1 MENPQKPTQSLE
13 QKQETPE
20 DYVVATFPVDIDPDN
35 ARRPLTVIRSGQDG
49 EGVKYDRGWNPI
61 GMLVVCDTDSEGG
74 IGPIK
79 LLMEAYKVVGTDIKT
94 EFVPLEDIQG
104 LNEDYIKYLYGK
116 TPKEMIEEA
125 KRIWQQEHPG
135 SEWRRLLDAKDHPEN
150 SSNSS
155 VGEQDG
161 SGFERPSADEASPKI
176 GSAAVNATGIEK
188 PAKIDK
194 VDANPAD
201 LAATEPAKKPV
212 ETGRV
217 SISPSTLVMSK
228 KVLESI
234 GAVKVDDS
242 VGSPAIKSAAVKEL
256 AKNLAVA
263 SAKELVVDSIKNP
276 AVKLAKKPAEI
287 DKVGTNPAD
296 LVAIEPV
303 EKLVEVDKTSADLA
317 DLSAAKSVENPVA
330 EKSMETNETSAGIL
344 PESFKSVINNF
355 EEYTGGDNGE
365 FSAET
370 KSIARELNDLK
381 WRIQRNPEAIKESA
395 TEGLIQRASSRI
407 RELEASRA
415 DSTATFKNNIDSL
428 LKGLKSEIKNDN
440 ELKRL
445 VELTKHVDQMGVD
458 NKVLGDLTNVLLN
471 KLTIIRR
478 IIDDSRNDRWG
489 IIAYR
494 DHFVRVIGEIIG
506 SDDYRDI
513 DRKFSG
519 DLGSVYRRRQSILDA
534 IKGIR
539 ETGY

>member
-1 MENPQKPTQSLE
+1 MEKPKPTQSLE

-20 DYVVATFPVDIDPDN
+20 DYVVATFPVDTDPDN

-61 GMLVVCDTDSEGG
+61 GMSVVCGTDSEEG

-79 LLMEAYKVVGTDIKT
+79 LLMEAYKLVGTDIKT
-94 EFVPLEDIQG
+94 EFVPLEDIQD

-303 EKLVEVDKTSADLA
+303 KKLVEVDKTSADLA

>member
-1 MENPQKPTQSLE
+1 MENPQKPTRNNE
-13 QKQETPE
+13 QEQRKTLR
-20 DYVVATFPVDIDPDN
+20 DYVVATFHADLDIVK
-35 ARRPLTVIRSGQDG
+35 RPLTVIRSGKDK
-49 EGVKYDRGWNPI
+49 EDVIY
-61 GMLVVCDTDSEGG
+61 EGG
-74 IGPIK
+74 WVPSAMLCVCNTDPEKGAGPTELFVEVYKTIK
-79 LLMEAYKVVGTDIKT
+79 VNGERVTVTGIAPLNILRNLKENGVFT
-94 EFVPLEDIQG
+94 ESYIQA
-104 LNEDYIKYLYGK
+104 LYGK
-116 TPKEMIEEA
+116 STEEMLKEGAEA
-125 KRIWQQEHPG
+125 AEQIWRQKHPD
-135 SEWRRLLDAKDHPEN
+135 SEWNELLDVKAPSETPSDDLDTEDDSEKSLKDEV
-150 SSNSS
+150 SLAMGG
-155 VGEQDG
+155 VAG
-161 SGFERPSADEASPKI
+161 K
-176 GSAAVNATGIEK
+176 AAGARK
-188 PAKIDK
+188 PIDT
-194 VDANPAD
+194 NR
-201 LAATEPAKKPV
+201 V
-212 ETGRV
+212 ETNEPVRESVEKDKTGV
-217 SISPSTLVMSK
+217 GSPALKIPEPTM
-228 KVLESI
+228 ESI
-234 GAVKVDDS
+234 GAIKVNDS
-242 VGSPAIKSAAVKEL
+242 AGL
-256 AKNLAVA
+256 
-263 SAKELVVDSIKNP
+263 P
-276 AVKLAKKPAEI
+276 AVESVKKPAVRAIGIKKPVEI
-287 DKVGTNPAD
+287 DKVGANPTD
-296 LVAIEPV
+296 LMATEPV
-303 EKLVEVDKTSADLA
+303 EKLVEIDKVSADLV
-317 DLSAAKSVENPVA
+317 DLPAAKSVENPVA